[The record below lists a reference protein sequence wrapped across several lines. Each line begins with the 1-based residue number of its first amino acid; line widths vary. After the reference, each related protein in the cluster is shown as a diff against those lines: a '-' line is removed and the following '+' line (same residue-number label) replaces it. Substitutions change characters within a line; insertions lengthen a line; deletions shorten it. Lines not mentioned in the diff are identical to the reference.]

1 MYRSVAK
8 MCTRQ
13 TGAWMENGVNH
24 KDREGIEKKGT
35 GLRVGLLK
43 ADKRV
48 AYYNREEVA
57 EQEYSLFD
65 CSGVG

>member
-1 MYRSVAK
+1 
-8 MCTRQ
+8 
-13 TGAWMENGVNH
+13 MENGVNH
-24 KDREGIEKKGT
+24 KDREGIAKKGI

-48 AYYNREEVA
+48 AYYDSEEVA